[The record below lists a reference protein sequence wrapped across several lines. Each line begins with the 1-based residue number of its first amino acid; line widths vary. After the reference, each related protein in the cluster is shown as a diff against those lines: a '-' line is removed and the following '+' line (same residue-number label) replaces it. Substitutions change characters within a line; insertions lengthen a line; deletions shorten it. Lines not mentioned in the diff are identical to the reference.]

1 MPNPPKPTELK
12 ILQGNPGKKALRLND
27 AIAPMDYGYI
37 EPLREL
43 GVVGKQFWDNIFDA
57 GEIWISIRTDTEL
70 VQMVCEQLD
79 RRELIKQQIESDPTD
94 PTWYRQANE
103 IEKQII
109 HSLSLLGFTPADRT
123 RLGLVSAKT
132 KSKLEELLAKKAKR
146 DI

>member
-1 MPNPPKPTELK
+1 MPNPPKPVELK
-12 ILQGNPGKKALRLND
+12 IIQGNPGKRALPLND
-27 AIAPMDYGYI
+27 ALAPLEYGYR

-43 GVVGKQFWDNIFDA
+43 GVVGKQFWDNIFDS

-103 IEKQII
+103 IEKQIV

>member
-1 MPNPPKPTELK
+1 MPNPPKPVELK
-12 ILQGNPGKKALRLND
+12 IIQGNPGKRPLPLND
-27 AIAPMDYGYI
+27 ALAPLDYGYR

-109 HSLSLLGFTPADRT
+109 HSLSLLGFSPADRT

>member
-1 MPNPPKPTELK
+1 MPNPPKPVELK
-12 ILQGNPGKKALRLND
+12 IIQGNPGKRALPLND
-27 AIAPMDYGYI
+27 ALAPLDYGYR

-43 GVVGKQFWDNIFDA
+43 GIVGKQFWDNIFGA
-57 GEIWISIRTDTEL
+57 GELWISIRTDTEL

-79 RRELIKQQIESDPTD
+79 RRELIKDQIASDPTD

-103 IEKQII
+103 IEKQIT
-109 HSLSLLGFTPADRT
+109 HSLSLLGFSPADRT

-132 KSKLEELLAKKAKR
+132 KSKLEELLAKKATR

>member
-1 MPNPPKPTELK
+1 MPNPPKPVELK
-12 ILQGNPGKKALRLND
+12 IIQGNPGKRALPLND
-27 AIAPMDYGYI
+27 ALAPLEYGYR

-43 GVVGKQFWDNIFDA
+43 GLVGKQFWDNIFDA

>member
-1 MPNPPKPTELK
+1 M
-12 ILQGNPGKKALRLND
+12 QGNPGKRPLPLND
-27 AIAPMDYGYI
+27 AIAPLEYGYR

-70 VQMVCEQLD
+70 VQLVCEQLD
-79 RRELIKQQIESDPTD
+79 RRELINQQIQSDPTD

>member
-1 MPNPPKPTELK
+1 MPNPPKPVELK
-12 ILQGNPGKKALRLND
+12 IIQGNPGKRALPLND
-27 AIAPMDYGYI
+27 ALAPLEYGYR

>member
-1 MPNPPKPTELK
+1 MPNPHKPTELK

-43 GVVGKQFWDNIFDA
+43 GEVGKQFWDNIFDA

-79 RRELIKQQIESDPTD
+79 RREQIKQQIASDPTD
-94 PTWYRQANE
+94 PTWYRQMNE
-103 IEKQII
+103 IEKQIV
-109 HSLSLLGFTPADRT
+109 SSFSLLGFTPADRT

>member
-1 MPNPPKPTELK
+1 MPNPPTPVELK
-12 ILQGNPGKKALRLND
+12 IIQGNPGKRALPLND
-27 AIAPMDYGYI
+27 ALAPLDYGYR

-43 GVVGKQFWDNIFDA
+43 GEVGKQFWDNIFGA

-79 RRELIKQQIESDPTD
+79 RRELIKQQIETDPTD

-103 IEKQII
+103 IEKQIV
-109 HSLSLLGFTPADRT
+109 HSLSLLGFSPADRT

-132 KSKLEELLAKKAKR
+132 KSKLEELLAKKANR
-146 DI
+146 E

>member
-1 MPNPPKPTELK
+1 MPNPPKPVELK
-12 ILQGNPGKKALRLND
+12 IIQGNPGKRALPLND
-27 AIAPMDYGYI
+27 ALAPLEYGYR

-43 GVVGKQFWDNIFDA
+43 GPIGKQFWDNIFDA

-103 IEKQII
+103 IEKQIV

>member
-1 MPNPPKPTELK
+1 MPNPPKPVELK
-12 ILQGNPGKKALRLND
+12 IIQGNPGKRPLPLND
-27 AIAPMDYGYI
+27 ALAPLDYGYR

-43 GVVGKQFWDNIFDA
+43 GVVGKQFWDSIFDA

-109 HSLSLLGFTPADRT
+109 HSLSLLGFSPADRT

>member
-1 MPNPPKPTELK
+1 MPNPPKPVELK
-12 ILQGNPGKKALRLND
+12 IIQGNPGKRALPLND
-27 AIAPMDYGYI
+27 ALAPLEYGYR

-43 GVVGKQFWDNIFDA
+43 GEVGKQFWDNIFGV

-79 RRELIKQQIESDPTD
+79 RRELIKDQISSDPTD

-103 IEKQII
+103 IEKQIV

-146 DI
+146 DS